1 MAGEDQERFEDYLE
15 LEHYREELQ
24 VGHAAH
30 PPSELTPTQARIY
43 RMVALFRSASTEE
56 GQPRPEFAAELQARL
71 EQELQQPAKPQHFL
85 KGKGE
90 TNTLKQLIAILVALS
105 LLTVAIASCGGSGS
119 NNSGTEVHMGDAT
132 FLQSSVTISKGSSLN
147 LIDDVAV
154 THIIGNGSWVNGVIK
169 PAIEPGAPTVNNL
182 TFNSAGQS
190 MIVGPF
196 NTAGTYHLYCSVHV
210 NMNLTVIV
218 Q

>member
-1 MAGEDQERFEDYLE
+1 
-15 LEHYREELQ
+15 
-24 VGHAAH
+24 
-30 PPSELTPTQARIY
+30 
-43 RMVALFRSASTEE
+43 MVALFRSASTEK

-71 EQELQQPAKPQHFL
+71 EHELQRPANPRHFL

-90 TNTLKQLIAILVALS
+90 TNTLKHPIAILVALS
-105 LLTVAIASCGGSGS
+105 LLTVAIASCGGSGG
-119 NNSGTEVHMGDAT
+119 NSSSTEIHMGDAT

-169 PAIEPGAPTVNNL
+169 PAIEPGAPSVNNL
-182 TFNSAGQS
+182 TFNSASQS
-190 MIVGPF
+190 MAVGPF
-196 NTAGTYHLYCSVHV
+196 NTTGTYHLYCSVHV